1 LQPHQCHKR
10 SQRHSQRKE
19 VSMSNY
25 ITRTTQ
31 VVVLPEDQPIFSEM
45 ATKVTIVDDA
55 ADEFV
60 EVGQSGHISLG
71 KIVIN
76 TNEWPALREAIDM
89 MIAQCRVDKAR
100 EE

>member
-1 LQPHQCHKR
+1 
-10 SQRHSQRKE
+10 
-19 VSMSNY
+19 MSNC

-45 ATKVTIVDDA
+45 ATKVTIVDEGA
-55 ADEFV
+55 GEFV

-76 TNEWPALREAIDM
+76 TNEWPALREAIDT
-89 MIAQCRVDKAR
+89 MIAQLCHVEKAR

>member
-1 LQPHQCHKR
+1 MVTTPQEA
-10 SQRHSQRKE
+10 SI
-19 VSMSNY
+19 SNY

-45 ATKVTIVDDA
+45 ATKVTIVDEGA
-55 ADEFV
+55 GEFV

-76 TNEWPALREAIDM
+76 TNEWPALREAIDT
-89 MIAQCRVDKAR
+89 MIARCRVEKSR
-100 EE
+100 G

>member
-1 LQPHQCHKR
+1 
-10 SQRHSQRKE
+10 
-19 VSMSNY
+19 MSNY

-31 VVVLPEDQPIFSEM
+31 VVVLPEDQPIFSEL
-45 ATKVTIVDDA
+45 ATTVTIVDEGA
-55 ADEFV
+55 GEFV

-89 MIAQCRVDKAR
+89 MIAQLCQVEKAR

>member
-1 LQPHQCHKR
+1 MDLLRTRSAQESKR
-10 SQRHSQRKE
+10 
-19 VSMSNY
+19 VSNY

-45 ATKVTIVDDA
+45 ATKVTIVDEGA
-55 ADEFV
+55 GEFV

-76 TNEWPALREAIDM
+76 INEWPALREAIDM
-89 MIAQCRVDKAR
+89 MIAQCQREKAR
-100 EE
+100 AE

>member
-1 LQPHQCHKR
+1 
-10 SQRHSQRKE
+10 
-19 VSMSNY
+19 MSNY

-31 VVVLPEDQPIFSEM
+31 VAVLPEDQPIFSEM
-45 ATKVTIVDDA
+45 ATKVTIVDEA

-71 KIVIN
+71 KIAIN
-76 TNEWPALREAIDM
+76 PNEWPALREAIDM
-89 MIAQCRVDKAR
+89 MIAQCRVEKAR

>member
-1 LQPHQCHKR
+1 MTAPQ
-10 SQRHSQRKE
+10 E
-19 VSMSNY
+19 ANMSNY

-31 VVVLPEDQPIFSEM
+31 VVVLPEDQPIFSEL
-45 ATKVTIVDDA
+45 ATTVTIVDEGA
-55 ADEFV
+55 GEFV

-89 MIAQCRVDKAR
+89 MIAQLCQREKAR
-100 EE
+100 AE